1 MGESGLSD
9 WNHLYVQQT
18 AIKQFSSWRHKNMWS
33 LSDIG
38 CLRDFNICSKLH
50 FSTSNT
56 VFNIIIL
63 CSLHLTFQTC
73 LITDICFHHL
83 PPSPSLLCFFPFLLW
98 PPGGALHLC
107 RMAPTSML
115 KTCRRWQ
122 RCTGWL
128 SAATGR
134 WPSSRWGTKQTST
147 ASASSTRRLWTSP
160 WIPATLSWWYC
171 YRWTDGW
178 WGDTLGERET
188 DRVERK
194 TKKGHRWIRCQS
206 ETDGWRVGRRGW
218 MKTEREREGKEK
230 ETPRRWWREEKL
242 MTGKNRYRRTDNWEG
257 KRRVRHAGR
266 RTEKQRRVK
275 SGQLSFSNTK
285 HVVARLLNKIRERET
300 LGEEKTENDPA
311 DFSQCR

>member
-1 MGESGLSD
+1 MGDPGLSV

-178 WGDTLGERET
+178 WGDTLGERERQTELREKQKRGIDESDVRVRQT
-188 DRVERK
+188 DE
-194 TKKGHRWIRCQS
+194 GWGD
-206 ETDGWRVGRRGW
+206 EDGWRQ
-218 MKTEREREGKEK
+218 KERERGKRKRHHEDDEGRRNWWQGKIDIEGQTTERGKEGWGMQGGGQRSRD
-230 ETPRRWWREEKL
+230 ESSRVSSVSQTP
-242 MTGKNRYRRTDNWEG
+242 
-257 KRRVRHAGR
+257 
-266 RTEKQRRVK
+266 
-275 SGQLSFSNTK
+275 NT
-285 HVVARLLNKIRERET
+285 LLR
-300 LGEEKTENDPA
+300 GY
-311 DFSQCR
+311 

>member
-1 MGESGLSD
+1 MGDPGLSV

-178 WGDTLGERET
+178 WGDTLGERERQTELREKQKRGKDESDVRVRQT
-188 DRVERK
+188 DE
-194 TKKGHRWIRCQS
+194 GWGD
-206 ETDGWRVGRRGW
+206 EDGWRQ
-218 MKTEREREGKEK
+218 KERER
-230 ETPRRWWREEKL
+230 
-242 MTGKNRYRRTDNWEG
+242 G
-257 KRRVRHAGR
+257 KRERDTTKMMKGGEIDDR
-266 RTEKQRRVK
+266 EK
-275 SGQLSFSNTK
+275 
-285 HVVARLLNKIRERET
+285 
-300 LGEEKTENDPA
+300 
-311 DFSQCR
+311 